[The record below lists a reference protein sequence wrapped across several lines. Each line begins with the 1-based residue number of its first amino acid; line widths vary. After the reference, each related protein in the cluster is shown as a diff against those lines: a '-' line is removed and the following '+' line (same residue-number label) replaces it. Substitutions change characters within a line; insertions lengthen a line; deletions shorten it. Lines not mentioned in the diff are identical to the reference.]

1 MMVLAQQLM
10 SICRG
15 TEEEE
20 ELEAR
25 CRKVATEG
33 GSWQEFSYHI
43 VTGNQVTKRTV
54 LPFPNQQTFIL
65 RADRSPPEL
74 PRRQEAPRCED
85 SGRGDALEPPLLRR
99 RRQKRGAQGDAKD
112 KGADEETGGRLH
124 NGKGEFFHAS

>member
-1 MMVLAQQLM
+1 MVLAQQLM

-20 ELEAR
+20 ELEAK

-43 VTGNQVTKRTV
+43 VTGNQATKNRSAVSQPT
-54 LPFPNQQTFIL
+54 TFIL
-65 RADRSPPEL
+65 RTDRSPPEL

-112 KGADEETGGRLH
+112 KGAHEETGG
-124 NGKGEFFHAS
+124 